1 MTVNPDA
8 SIEITAFSWV
18 PGFAQGFV
26 RDLRP
31 RWACEEIGLDY
42 AERLIDAMERPASYF
57 REQPWGQVP
66 VINDDGIEVF
76 ESGAVLLHIAE
87 QDERLLPREKQRRAR
102 AISWLFAAFNTIEP
116 LMFELTNVDLFAKD
130 EEWAK
135 LRRPSLLEA
144 AGGRFDRL
152 SDALGD
158 KDYLDGAF
166 SVADIAMATVLRE
179 AGETDL
185 VSSRPRLDAYLAR
198 CLARPAFKR
207 ALKAQLASFRAY
219 EAQMARSAASGGN
232 WKDVFFQGRKR

>member
-1 MTVNPDA
+1 MSVNPNA
-8 SIEITAFSWV
+8 EIEITAFKWV
-18 PGFAQGFV
+18 PDFAQGFV

-31 RWACEEIGLDY
+31 RWACEELGLDY
-42 AERLIDAMERPASYF
+42 GERLIDVMNKPAAYF

-66 VINDDGIEVF
+66 VISDKGVEVF

-87 QDERLLPREKQRRAR
+87 KDERLLPRDSQRRAR

-116 LMFELTNVDLFAKD
+116 LMFELTNVDLFAKG

-135 LRRPSLLEA
+135 LRRPSLLEF
-144 AGGRFDRL
+144 AGGRFDKL

-158 KDYLDGAF
+158 KNYLDGAF

-185 VSSRPRLDAYLAR
+185 VSSRGNLRRYLDR

-207 ALKAQLASFRAY
+207 ALDAQLAAFRQN
-219 EAQMARSAASGGN
+219 EGKMSS
-232 WKDVFFQGRKR
+232 